1 MKIETINTWIDDRIS
16 EGVFD
21 VNRDVY
27 LNPELFEL
35 EMKHIFEASW
45 LYLCHESQIPNAGDF
60 FATHMGRQPVIIV
73 RGKDDQVRGFVNA
86 CAHRGAT
93 LCRTRKGNQQFF
105 TCPYHGWV
113 YDTAGKNVDIKDH
126 ASGAY
131 PAAFEAQSHDLTA
144 IPKLE
149 SYRGFVFGSLSADV
163 PTLAEHLGAAMPFI
177 DLMADQSPE
186 GLEVLR
192 GSSTYTYNSNW
203 KLQAENGVDGY
214 HVTSVHANYVAMVQR
229 RMTMGKEDKVKAIV
243 GGGDITKMT
252 SGAYDLGMGHSLL
265 WGEVPGANDRP
276 LAQRRAEIEQR
287 MGPVQAHWM
296 IDCSRNLGLFPNVF
310 LMDQTSTQIRVFRP
324 LAIDKTEVTIFCI
337 APKGESASART
348 RRVRQYE
355 DFFNATG
362 MATPD
367 DLSEFEAC
375 QAGNQGLAGT
385 VQHLDR
391 GLSRVIQGADEA
403 ARSVGSTPH
412 TAGPNWA
419 DENIFHSFYRRW
431 HQLLTGSR

>member
-1 MKIETINTWIDDRIS
+1 MKIEQFKTLLDDRAS
-16 EGVFD
+16 DGVFA

-27 LNPELFEL
+27 LDPELFEL
-35 EMKHIFEASW
+35 EMKHIFESSW

-60 FATHMGRQPVIIV
+60 FTTQMGRQPVVIS
-73 RGKDDQVRGFVNA
+73 RGKDGKVHGFVNA

-93 LCRTRKGNQQFF
+93 LCRTRKGNQQFH

-113 YDTAGKNVDIKDH
+113 YDSAGRNVDIKDH
-126 ASGAY
+126 ATGAY
-131 PAAFEAQSHDLTA
+131 PPAFEQQSHDLKA

-163 PTLAEHLGAAMPFI
+163 PTLHDHLGAARPFI
-177 DLMADQSPE
+177 DLMAEQSAD

-192 GSSTYTYNSNW
+192 GSSTYTFNANW

-229 RMTMGKEDKVKAIV
+229 RMATGKEDKVKAIV
-243 GGGDITKMT
+243 GGGDITKMK
-252 SGAYDLGMGHSLL
+252 SGAYDLGSGHTLL
-265 WGEVPGANDRP
+265 WGVVPGAMDRP
-276 LAQRRAEIEQR
+276 LAMQRDALEQR
-287 MGPVQAHWM
+287 VGKVKAHWM

-324 LAIDKTEVTIFCI
+324 LSVDKTEVTIFGI
-337 APKGESASART
+337 APKGESAPARN
-348 RRVRQYE
+348 RRIRQYE

-367 DLSEFEAC
+367 DLREFEAC
-375 QAGNQGLAGT
+375 QEGNRGLAGSQ
-385 VQHLDR
+385 QHLDR
-391 GLSRVIQGADEA
+391 GLARVQFEPDEA
-403 ARSVGSTPH
+403 ARSIGAAPH
-412 TAGPNWA
+412 SLGPDWA

-431 HQLLTGSR
+431 QQLLTGQR

>member
-1 MKIETINTWIDDRIS
+1 MFAS
-16 EGVFD
+16 
-21 VNRDVY
+21 
-27 LNPELFEL
+27 LNP
-35 EMKHIFEASW
+35 
-45 LYLCHESQIPNAGDF
+45 
-60 FATHMGRQPVIIV
+60 
-73 RGKDDQVRGFVNA
+73 
-86 CAHRGAT
+86 
-93 LCRTRKGNQQFF
+93 
-105 TCPYHGWV
+105 
-113 YDTAGKNVDIKDH
+113 
-126 ASGAY
+126 
-131 PAAFEAQSHDLTA
+131 
-144 IPKLE
+144 
-149 SYRGFVFGSLSADV
+149 DV
-163 PTLAEHLGAAMPFI
+163 PTLAEHLGGAVPFI

-192 GSSTYTYNSNW
+192 GASTYTYNANW

-229 RMTMGKEDKVKAIV
+229 RMAMGKEDNVKAIV
-243 GGGDITKMT
+243 GGGDISKMP
-252 SGAYDLGMGHSLL
+252 SGAYDLGMGHTLL
-265 WGEVPGANDRP
+265 WGKVPGASDRP
-276 LAQRRAEIEQR
+276 LAQRRGEIEQR
-287 MGPVQAHWM
+287 LGLAKAHWM

-324 LAIDKTEVTIFCI
+324 LSVDQTEVTIFGL

-348 RRVRQYE
+348 RRIRQYE

-385 VQHLDR
+385 SQHLDR
-391 GLSRVIQGADEA
+391 GLDRVILGADDT
-403 ARSVGSTPH
+403 ARSAGASPNTV
-412 TAGPNWA
+412 GPNWA